1 MGGAEPAP
9 GTTKPLMTTPTERE
23 AAGTQMATWRN
34 RDGDTA
40 PAVTVALDDLLHD
53 LLATYAL
60 SLQAA
65 PTN

>member
-1 MGGAEPAP
+1 
-9 GTTKPLMTTPTERE
+9 MTTPTERE
-23 AAGTQMATWRN
+23 AAGALMATWRD

-40 PAVTVALDDLLHD
+40 PAVTEALDDLLHD